1 LKHALAFCLSLAFV
15 IPLAAQAP
23 PPATPPAH
31 EEKKTNAKEEPQ
43 EMAPPAEW
51 LTLFASFQATQQDI
65 ADVMRED
72 GITRLQQLAQE
83 KGSKLQ
89 AGIPAGYTFNNQPGN
104 PKFVKQ
110 PAPPPPP
117 AKTEKK

>member
-65 ADVMRED
+65 ADIMRED
-72 GITRLQQLAQE
+72 GVTRLQQLAQE

-89 AGIPAGYTFNNQPGN
+89 AGIPAGYVFNNQPGN

-110 PAPPPPP
+110 PAPPPP